1 MSNNYQPVRKY
12 NLNRVTSPWTTAIDY
27 NFADCIENKMM
38 EKLGCRPF
46 WINDTGTKFSFCQ
59 QQSQYVEHF
68 NRTYKFLVMNDEEI
82 IEEFGCVKPCT
93 YMEYKV

>member
-1 MSNNYQPVRKY
+1 MRKY
-12 NLNRVTSPWTTAIDY
+12 NLNRETSLCTTSPNY
-27 NFADCIENKMM
+27 NFGDCIENKMM